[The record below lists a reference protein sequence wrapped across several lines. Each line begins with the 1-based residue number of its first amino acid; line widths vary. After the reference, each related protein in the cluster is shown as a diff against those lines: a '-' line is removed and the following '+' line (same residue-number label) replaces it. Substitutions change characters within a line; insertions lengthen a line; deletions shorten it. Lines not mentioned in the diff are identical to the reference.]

1 MNGELGKVTL
11 QMAVAFAILFSL
23 QSLCTCIV
31 AAFVNTS
38 WDEMSTFKH
47 VMVCIAILGNWTT
60 TLMAFLSKTMARLE
74 AGKPPIDSG
83 DTTMIAR
90 TTTTVQ
96 TQTDSTPIVTTKTP

>member
-11 QMAVAFAILFSL
+11 QMAIAFAILFSL

-74 AGKPPIDSG
+74 AGKPPIDVIEG
-83 DTTMIAR
+83 DTPVIAR

-96 TQTDSTPIVTTKTP
+96 TQTETTPPKQ

>member
-11 QMAVAFAILFSL
+11 QMAIAFAVLFSI

-38 WDEMSTFKH
+38 WDEMSPFKH
-47 VMVCIAILGNWTT
+47 TMVIIAILGNWTT

-74 AGKPPIDSG
+74 AGKPLIETG
-83 DTTMIAR
+83 DTAMIAK

-96 TQTDSTPIVTTKTP
+96 TQTETKPTNP